1 MFPNY
6 QARDFYI
13 AGQSYGGMQFEK
25 LFAHTLFAKF
35 VCQISGKYAL
45 SVAYKI
51 HKTNQELP
59 AVRINLRGLILGA
72 PFVDPVSMIDF
83 GEFMYNIG
91 LIDENGKAHFDQ
103 KYAEAKDLISKG
115 RWLDVDNV
123 SRSHQPIF
131 IILLHK
137 NCMYEKD
144 WHL

>member
-6 QARDFYI
+6 QQRDFYI
-13 AGQSYGGMQFEK
+13 AGQSYG
-25 LFAHTLFAKF
+25 
-35 VCQISGKYAL
+35 GKYAL

-91 LIDENGKAHFDQ
+91 LIDENGRAHFDQ

-123 SRSHQPIF
+123 RGI
-131 IILLHK
+131 IILK
-137 NCMYEKD
+137 VM
-144 WHL
+144 